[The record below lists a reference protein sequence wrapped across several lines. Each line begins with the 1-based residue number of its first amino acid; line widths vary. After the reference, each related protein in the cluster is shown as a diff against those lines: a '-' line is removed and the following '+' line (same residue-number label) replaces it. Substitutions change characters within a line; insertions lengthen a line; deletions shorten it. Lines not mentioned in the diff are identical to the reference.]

1 MLNKNKAMKKNRL
14 TQNNK
19 AKHTSN
25 AKPKTRSGE
34 KEKVTE
40 SLRALFLP
48 HLGRTFSVSK
58 PLI

>member
-1 MLNKNKAMKKNRL
+1 MLKKIKHKTIL

-25 AKPKTRSGE
+25 AKQKQEGE
-34 KEKVTE
+34 REKVTK
-40 SLRALFLP
+40 SLEALFLP
-48 HLGRTFSVSK
+48 HLARTFLSSK